1 MSGSMIG
8 CPSANKTLCLS
19 ARKFPILI
27 KRALRASSLST
38 SYKKAVHNV
47 ETADTSTP
55 HRLALAVTV
64 APLLIPLQAVCQ
76 EQTVLEQAG
85 SVSPEVVGLVSSTLA
100 IPVVFGA
107 VSLIQQARQ
116 AKEDKDL
123 RLKAINTHNTFLTQ
137 EEEELD
143 PAEQL
148 SNSSSNSS
156 EAATSSAKDNANS
169 ADRPYTATPAMLDDP
184 EGPEPVVPG
193 APDVGS
199 SRARAPEQEA
209 SKLPPQTAV
218 LDRPERPEPD
228 TAFSVGDLTTHTDV
242 EALLFQPQAV
252 ALCEEDAARI
262 NTTNGP
268 RDSMRSSSPKQQ
280 FDGQVCVISQVSD
293 MAAEYAAKLALLH
306 EESAARAKGDLR
318 KRRQRSLMLAD
329 LQAQAQMATP
339 ASPANIPEQ
348 QTQNTVIKFFSTV
361 WAHIIVFLRYLVL
374 RVQTFMG
381 ASDQSADM
389 SNSAQYSST

>member
-1 MSGSMIG
+1 M
-8 CPSANKTLCLS
+8 
-19 ARKFPILI
+19 
-27 KRALRASSLST
+27 
-38 SYKKAVHNV
+38 
-47 ETADTSTP
+47 
-55 HRLALAVTV
+55 
-64 APLLIPLQAVCQ
+64 
-76 EQTVLEQAG
+76 
-85 SVSPEVVGLVSSTLA
+85 
-100 IPVVFGA
+100 FGA

-242 EALLFQPQAV
+242 EALLFQPQASV
-252 ALCEEDAARI
+252 ASMILAQAPSRPYNPGKQLIVQQVIALCQIVCLVRTLCMPA
-262 NTTNGP
+262 
-268 RDSMRSSSPKQQ
+268 MR
-280 FDGQVCVISQVSD
+280 
-293 MAAEYAAKLALLH
+293 
-306 EESAARAKGDLR
+306 
-318 KRRQRSLMLAD
+318 
-329 LQAQAQMATP
+329 
-339 ASPANIPEQ
+339 
-348 QTQNTVIKFFSTV
+348 
-361 WAHIIVFLRYLVL
+361 
-374 RVQTFMG
+374 RVH
-381 ASDQSADM
+381 
-389 SNSAQYSST
+389 SSTH